1 MINNQI
7 EKNFTIGELRMEV
20 QLQLFLLWD
29 SIFSQLMIGTKRCAR
44 FSQDLV
50 LSFKLMDPKCTKL
63 KTKRITAKT
72 KTQLAS
78 MMNILITM
86 PEITGKHLN
95 KLDKIAINP
104 LELKIETAKT
114 TNTNKT

>member
-1 MINNQI
+1 MT
-7 EKNFTIGELRMEV
+7 E
-20 QLQLFLLWD
+20 
-29 SIFSQLMIGTKRCAR
+29 TKRCAR

-78 MMNILITM
+78 MMNTLITM
-86 PEITGKHLN
+86 PEIIGKHLN

-104 LELKIETAKT
+104 LELKIGT
-114 TNTNKT
+114 TNKTNFKMT